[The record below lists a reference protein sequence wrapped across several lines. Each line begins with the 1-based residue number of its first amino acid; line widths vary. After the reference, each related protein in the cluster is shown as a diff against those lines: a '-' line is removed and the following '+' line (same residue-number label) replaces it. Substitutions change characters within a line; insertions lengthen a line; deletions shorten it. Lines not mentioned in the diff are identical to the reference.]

1 METTPVDDK
10 KVEALVE
17 RTVQKHFK
25 LAFENVEEVRK
36 SPAVT
41 LIRIEDRLN
50 ALEARIGRDMVTK
63 AELIAARGEFKQ
75 ENASLREELKQEN
88 ASLREELKQE
98 NASLRIELKE
108 ESARTRTDLKVEAAN
123 NRTEFTN
130 ELGKFRTEVT
140 NEFGKLRAEFKDEI
154 WKMRLWIIVLG
165 ILVILNNPK
174 VIELIGKL
182 FSVFKP

>member
-1 METTPVDDK
+1 MESILVDDR
-10 KVEALVE
+10 KVEELVE
-17 RTVQKHFK
+17 QTVQKHFK

-50 ALEARIGRDMVTK
+50 TLEARIGRDMVTK

-75 ENASLREELKQEN
+75 ENASLHEELKQEN
-88 ASLREELKQE
+88 AKLRT
-98 NASLRIELKE
+98 ELKE
-108 ESARTRTDLKVEAAN
+108 ESARTRSDLKLEAAN

-130 ELGKFRTEVT
+130 ELGKFRTEVA

-165 ILVILNNPK
+165 ILVVLNNPK

-182 FSVFKP
+182 FSAFKP